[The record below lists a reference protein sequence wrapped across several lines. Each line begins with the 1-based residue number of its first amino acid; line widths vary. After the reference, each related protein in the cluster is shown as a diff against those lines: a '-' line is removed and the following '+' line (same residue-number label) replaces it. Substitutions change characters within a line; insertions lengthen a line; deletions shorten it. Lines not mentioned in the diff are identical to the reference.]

1 MNVVHNYKIIVKH
14 LCFAAILSL
23 WACQENHEHNASQES
38 NTYVTQEA
46 TAAEEI
52 STEQKKDSIFIT
64 EIPEDSILI
73 AQIISTKS
81 FKDFME
87 PWRMPENRS
96 EYDYLQITK
105 KKIVPSGCIVES
117 FSYGGAPCENFQ
129 ISSFN
134 KNGKIIQTL
143 PLLLG
148 CDCPSDCEG
157 CAPTKSVHWFDSTHF
172 YIKRREVIVLNTHEE
187 LASLDIDEC
196 DTRIIYK
203 KKDFSININGKIEF
217 QKEEEIS
224 EKQALLIDLQGKH
237 PLSSISGFSGANTM
251 YDYLQEGNRWVAE
264 GSSIHQG
271 RREPFDIEID
281 TEDVFVL
288 QGLQIS
294 VQKDLSVDVMVNDT
308 SIISIPFDPGGMRIE
323 LSQKPE
329 AYIMGVPDS
338 LSPSTTLI
346 NDVLYLATKDEV
358 EENILTPID
367 LVIGIAD
374 AYTLAYN
381 VLENQ
386 FELTLFYADCC
397 DNAIYVF
404 KNQNNN

>member
-1 MNVVHNYKIIVKH
+1 MNVVHNCKIIMKR
-14 LCFAAILSL
+14 LCFMAILSL
-23 WACQENHEHNASQES
+23 WACQENPEHNASREAPA
-38 NTYVTQEA
+38 YVTQEA
-46 TAAEEI
+46 TAPKEI
-52 STEQKKDSIFIT
+52 SSEQKKDSIFIT

-81 FKDFME
+81 FKDFIE
-87 PWRMPENRS
+87 PWRMPENTS
-96 EYDYLQITK
+96 EYDYLQITQ

-134 KNGKIIQTL
+134 KNSKIIQTL

-157 CAPTKSVHWFDSTHF
+157 CAPIKSVHWFDSTHF
-172 YIKRREVIVLNTHEE
+172 YIKRREVIVLNTNEE

-196 DTRIIYK
+196 DTRIIYT

-251 YDYLQEGNRWVAE
+251 YDYLQEENRWIAE

-271 RREPFDIEID
+271 RRESFDIDLDKREYSI
-281 TEDVFVL
+281 L
-288 QGLQIS
+288 NGLQIS
-294 VQKDLSVDVMVNDT
+294 VKNDLNIDVLLGDTVVLSV
-308 SIISIPFDPGGMRIE
+308 PFNKIGPFIH
-323 LSQKPE
+323 LSGNAE
-329 AYIMGVPDS
+329 DYVLRVPDS
-338 LSPSTTLI
+338 LDSNSTII
-346 NDVLYLATKDEV
+346 NDVLYIAIEDEV
-358 EENILTPID
+358 SNAKLSPID
-367 LVIGIAD
+367 LVIGISD
-374 AYTLAYN
+374 AYKLTYN
-381 VLENQ
+381 VLEDE